1 MAYAVTTVPA
11 RPRDAGVFEAAAV
24 AGADGDCEHGRSLLA
39 GFTQLAHNLAG
50 SRQVSTAFTFI
61 YVGKTICK

>member
-1 MAYAVTTVPA
+1 VFSRLLLWLALMGIVSTAVLA
-11 RPRDAGVFEAAAV
+11 R
-24 AGADGDCEHGRSLLA
+24 RSLLA